1 MLSEHRETYPM
12 GAQHPDAEEGKLGT
26 EPGVGEPAVVGHS
39 SGIPALRSPAKY
51 VASYKARIFD
61 TPKFARAFSRAR
73 LE

>member
-1 MLSEHRETYPM
+1 M

-39 SGIPALRSPAKY
+39 SGIPALRSPARY
-51 VASYKARIFD
+51 VASHKARVFGD
-61 TPKFARAFSRAR
+61 PQHPPALKRAM